1 MSFLKTLTFTS
12 VNDLT
17 PSPLEQKRY
26 KLNSKLKDQLTLLD
40 NPDLTVT
47 RKRWTK
53 VDGEKVLEQ
62 KTVPVRPWWKRT
74 LDGKVVLV
82 IHSGLRKIEFE
93 KGKSAIVLPS
103 ADELPKILKGLID
116 AVSTGE
122 LDHLLETKESVAAAP
137 KKRGG

>member
-26 KLNSKLKDQLTLLD
+26 KLVWKLKEQLALLN
-40 NPDLTVT
+40 NPDLTVA
-47 RKRWTK
+47 RKRWSK
-53 VDGEKVLEQ
+53 VEGEKVLEQ
-62 KTVPVRPWWKRT
+62 KTVPVRPWWKQT

-82 IHSGLRKIEFE
+82 IKSGLRKVEFE
-93 KGKSAIVLPS
+93 KGKTAIVLPS
-103 ADELPKILKGLID
+103 VDELPKILKGLID

-122 LDHLLETKESVAAAP
+122 LDHFLETKQPVASAP
-137 KKRGG
+137 KRKVA